1 MSLAPERSSEHPAFL
16 PASCTDSQTQQHPCG
31 QELGCSVHFCLRA
44 SRARLPDSLE
54 RSLQSHFHTSSASG
68 HGRYEPL
75 PMCAASTGEQGKAR
89 TRTSSPQNSSGE
101 SPVRAASM
109 GSGSCRLCTLV
120 ASPTTVPAVQ
130 CVSEEPWLA
139 LGLQRQLLSRGC
151 TAAQHKVIH
160 SQSEGHALPCTLAAS
175 QQARPN
181 HNRTRIAEP
190 TRLPATVARPAGQG
204 SCKVKRSDF
213 GPTGVLYSL
222 IFSPK

>member
-1 MSLAPERSSEHPAFL
+1 MSKSH
-16 PASCTDSQTQQHPCG
+16 
-31 QELGCSVHFCLRA
+31 VHA
-44 SRARLPDSLE
+44 
-54 RSLQSHFHTSSASG
+54 SSASG
-68 HGRYEPL
+68 QGRNEPL
-75 PMCAASTGEQGKAR
+75 PMLAASTGEQG
-89 TRTSSPQNSSGE
+89 TSSHANVE
-101 SPVRAASM
+101 SRKQLGRIARA
-109 GSGSCRLCTLV
+109 SCKHGQLFVAAVPACHLV
-120 ASPTTVPAVQ
+120 ATVPAVQ
-130 CVSEEPWLA
+130 RVFEEPWLA

-160 SQSEGHALPCTLAAS
+160 SQSEGHALPCRLAAS
-175 QQARPN
+175 PQARPN